1 MSTKKVTSNQLPSS
15 AAFAAHRLG
24 FIGLV
29 QTNYRKVKV
38 SDAQREATDPSHR
51 AIERW
56 EDEGGAPLHVYG
68 RQVGDSLHGH
78 DIR

>member
-1 MSTKKVTSNQLPSS
+1 MTSKQPPLS
-15 AAFAAHRLG
+15 AAAAARRVG
-24 FIGLV
+24 FIERV
-29 QTNYRKVKV
+29 QTWDRKVEV

-56 EDEGGAPLHVYG
+56 EDEGGAPLHVYV
-68 RQVGDSLHGH
+68 RQVGDSLHRH